1 MSSPT
6 LKSACEAF
14 LYNIQKKNTLKN
26 YRSDL
31 LGESGL
37 VYSLAPAIKPASPIS
52 AFTEGE
58 GVLFIQNLVHD
69 NASPSTIKR
78 RTSVMMQFVRFIA
91 DEYNLPIS
99 VDKLKQKLRNR
110 YLLPKNSVVISYPS
124 TKIQRI
130 LDHAKRIIPTD
141 IRMRRD
147 LAFVW
152 SLAETGMRVSEA
164 CNLKIGQINDDWR
177 AAFIG
182 KGDVSRS
189 VKFGKRSRELLAAY
203 LKARLATDGP
213 QRDMLPLFIRHD
225 KAVGKAIKPI
235 TPKIGEEIIHNL
247 ALLALGDEYDP
258 SITCHKFRHY
268 YISTIARVNGMK
280 AAQIGAGH
288 KDISTT
294 QRYAHLNEEEIATIN
309 DKAFG

>member
-1 MSSPT
+1 MNSPT
-6 LKSACEAF
+6 LKIACEAF

-37 VYSLAPAIKPASPIS
+37 IYSLAPAIKPASPIS

-58 GVLFIQNLVHD
+58 GVLFIQNLVH
-69 NASPSTIKR
+69 AGQSRATIKR
-78 RTSVMMQFVRFIA
+78 RTSVMIQFVRFIA
-91 DEYNLPIS
+91 DEYDLPIS

-110 YLLPKNSVVISYPS
+110 YLIQKNSVEIFYPG

-130 LDHAKRIIPTD
+130 LDYAKRINPTD

-152 SLAETGMRVSEA
+152 SLAETGLRVSEA
-164 CNLKIGQINDDWR
+164 CNLKIGQVNNEWR
-177 AAFIG
+177 SAFIG

-189 VKFGKRSRELLAAY
+189 VKFGKHSRALLGSY
-203 LKARLATDGP
+203 LKARVATDGP
-213 QRDMLPLFIRHD
+213 QRDILPLFIRHD

-235 TPKIGEEIIHNL
+235 TPKIGEQIVHNL

-258 SITCHKFRHY
+258 TITCHKFRHY
-268 YISTIARVNGMK
+268 YISTIARVSGMQS
-280 AAQIGAGH
+280 AQVGAGH

-294 QRYAHLNEEEIATIN
+294 QRYTHMNEEEIATIN